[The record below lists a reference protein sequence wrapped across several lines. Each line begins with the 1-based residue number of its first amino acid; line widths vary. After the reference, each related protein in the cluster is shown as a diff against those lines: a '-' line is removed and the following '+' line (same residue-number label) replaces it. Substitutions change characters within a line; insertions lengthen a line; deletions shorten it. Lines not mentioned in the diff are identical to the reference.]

1 MILGAAV
8 IFAWLL
14 WALCARAI
22 MRNPWGDP
30 FSGFVWHGGRVFVR
44 VMHPAHVRG
53 AEALRGAPAPGPL
66 IVVANHTAG
75 IDPMLIQCACR
86 FPIRWMMAMDMRAP
100 ALEWFW
106 QWAEIIEVD
115 RSGKGGLAPIR
126 EALRHLQAGGAI
138 GIFPEGGLERPAET
152 LRPFLAGV
160 GMIIEK
166 SGAPVLPVLI
176 RGTPQV
182 DPAWASLRVPSRPKL
197 EFGAVITYEGSG
209 LKAGA
214 IAADLR
220 DRYQRWT
227 GWGDSSS
234 DQPEH
239 LHNRQ

>member
-1 MILGAAV
+1 MIPAALV
-8 IFAWLL
+8 IAWLL
-14 WALCARAI
+14 WVLAARAV
-22 MRNPWGDP
+22 MRNPWGDAW
-30 FSGFVWHGGRVFVR
+30 SGFVWVGGRVYLR
-44 VMHPAHVRG
+44 LMHPPRVHG
-53 AEALRGAPAPGPL
+53 AEPLRATRRPGPL

-75 IDPMLIQCACR
+75 IDPVLIQSRCQ

-100 ALEWFW
+100 TLEWFW
-106 QWAEIIEVD
+106 QWADIIEVD

-126 EALRHLQAGGAI
+126 TALRHLKAGGVV

-182 DPAWASLRVPSRPKL
+182 DPAWASLRVPSRPSL
-197 EFGAVITYEGSG
+197 EFGEVIRYAGSG
-209 LKAGA
+209 LNAAG

-220 DRYQRWT
+220 GRYQRWT
-227 GWGDSSS
+227 GWSDS
-234 DQPEH
+234 PT
-239 LHNRQ
+239 